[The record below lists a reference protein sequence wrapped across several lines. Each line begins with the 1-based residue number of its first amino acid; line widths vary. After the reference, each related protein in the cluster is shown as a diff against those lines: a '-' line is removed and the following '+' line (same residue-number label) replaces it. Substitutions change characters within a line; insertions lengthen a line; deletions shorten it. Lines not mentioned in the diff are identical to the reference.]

1 MPSRPAVLGRR
12 ASGGLAAASQQSRST
27 TWSLARRLKHSVAGG
42 RVRGTFG
49 RRRLA
54 SGLEL
59 FARPHAPEAAW
70 PPASGDAQWLS
81 ILRTSRSG
89 RRARGAGRRGG
100 WTAWQHETGQ
110 LGAVRAA
117 LRCLLSTVVEAAVW
131 ERRDDGANEL
141 SSSRVFSASGSRPCP
156 GVGPA
161 RWESSRQQHRTIGCR
176 CSNVSFCGAT
186 CIHPQL
192 EHAPPVTHKG
202 RLKSIHDYNTL
213 ESRSQHDA

>member
-1 MPSRPAVLGRR
+1 MAPRQRR
-12 ASGGLAAASQQSRST
+12 RSVVEH
-27 TWSLARRLKHSVAGG
+27 LEGVRIGQACARR
-42 RVRGTFG
+42 
-49 RRRLA
+49 
-54 SGLEL
+54 
-59 FARPHAPEAAW
+59 W
-70 PPASGDAQWLS
+70 Q
-81 ILRTSRSG
+81 
-89 RRARGAGRRGG
+89 AGRLDG
-100 WTAWQHETGQ
+100 WEHETGQ

-141 SSSRVFSASGSRPCP
+141 SSSRVFSASGSRPCA

-161 RWESSRQQHRTIGCR
+161 RWESSRQQQRTIGWQR
-176 CSNVSFCGAT
+176 SNVSFCGAT